1 MTLSETAK
9 HPAVRW
15 TALITLLVGLTQ
27 FNTGIKLVYSKWTA
41 DEAAAEAKKVAV
53 EAKETAA
60 NVDDRFDRYIQQQ
73 QQAIETQNK
82 IAEAIQGYAAQ
93 SQMNQA
99 QQMAP
104 AAGSNAPVT
113 TKQTKTFVEED
124 KHGQWCCEA
133 ETYDQCLLDEKL
145 WQHCP

>member
-15 TALITLLVGLTQ
+15 TALVALLVGLTQ
-27 FNTGIKLVYSKWTA
+27 FNTGIKVFYSKWTS
-41 DEAAAEAKKVAV
+41 DEAAAEAKKIAV

-60 NVDDRFDRYIQQQ
+60 SVDGRFDRYIQQQ

-93 SQMNQA
+93 QQRNQV

-104 AAGSNAPVT
+104 NAPPPT
-113 TKQTKTFVEED
+113 QQFTEED
-124 KHGQWCCEA
+124 DQGRWCCVA
-133 ETYDQCLLDEKL
+133 STYDECWDRTL
-145 WQHCP
+145 WRACE